1 MADHLP
7 GRGGPS
13 PATASRTPDD
23 LRRELRA
30 NGTVMLEP
38 KRFELRSI
46 AAGIAGVALLISL
59 AGVILVLAGAAEV
72 GLAAFG
78 VTGFGLLI
86 AGTLARISLFSRESQ
101 WVVDRRG
108 LTIGGVG
115 PIPWT
120 DVAPTTS
127 RMEQSL
133 YDEGRSLTLVLPL
146 TGHGSRRAALLPPH
160 AQKVLDPG
168 RSRALL
174 GGERPMSAIRIP
186 NMKGTP
192 REDVARFLDGA
203 MDLAR
208 RGLL

>member
-13 PATASRTPDD
+13 PATVSRTPDD
-23 LRRELRA
+23 LWRELRA

-38 KRFELRSI
+38 KWFELRSI

>member
-23 LRRELRA
+23 LWRELRA

-59 AGVILVLAGAAEV
+59 DGVILVLAGAAEV

-133 YDEGRSLTLVLPL
+133 YDEGRSLTLVLPPHRARQP
-146 TGHGSRRAALLPPH
+146 TGRAA
-160 AQKVLDPG
+160 AAA
-168 RSRALL
+168 RAK
-174 GGERPMSAIRIP
+174 SA
-186 NMKGTP
+186 
-192 REDVARFLDGA
+192 
-203 MDLAR
+203 
-208 RGLL
+208 

>member
-23 LRRELRA
+23 LWRELRA

-108 LTIGGVG
+108 LTIGG
-115 PIPWT
+115 
-120 DVAPTTS
+120 
-127 RMEQSL
+127 
-133 YDEGRSLTLVLPL
+133 
-146 TGHGSRRAALLPPH
+146 
-160 AQKVLDPG
+160 
-168 RSRALL
+168 
-174 GGERPMSAIRIP
+174 ERPMSAIRIP

-208 RGLL
+208 RGFL